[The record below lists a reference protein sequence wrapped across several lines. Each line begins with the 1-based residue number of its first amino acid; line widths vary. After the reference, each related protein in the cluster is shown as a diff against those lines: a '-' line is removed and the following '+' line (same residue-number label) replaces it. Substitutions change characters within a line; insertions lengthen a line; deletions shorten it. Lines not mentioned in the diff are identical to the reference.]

1 MLNSATSIAVT
12 KLDVLYPSARGV
24 TTYEALDS
32 SAKAFIENIENELN
46 INVSLIGTGPEVYET
61 IDRRVK

>member
-1 MLNSATSIAVT
+1 MFEGRCHVEPV
-12 KLDVLYPSARGV
+12 DVLYPSARGV

-32 SAKAFIENIENELN
+32 SAKSFIENIENELN

>member
-12 KLDVLYPSARGV
+12 KLDVIYPSARGV
-24 TTYEALDS
+24 TNYEQLDS
-32 SAKAFIENIENELN
+32 SAKGFIEKIENELN
-46 INVSLIGTGPEVYET
+46 IGVSLIGTGPEVYET